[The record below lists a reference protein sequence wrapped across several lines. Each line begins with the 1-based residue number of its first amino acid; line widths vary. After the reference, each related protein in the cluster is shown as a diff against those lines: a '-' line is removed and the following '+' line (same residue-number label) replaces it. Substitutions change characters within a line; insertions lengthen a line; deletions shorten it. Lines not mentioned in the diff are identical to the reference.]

1 MILKNL
7 LMNLGIWSSIGIALF
22 SIFVVIVFRTRFV
35 WKSRDKDGL
44 LKKKQSLTGKL
55 SSLIL
60 PVSFILLQIE
70 FSYFSFDKNSTASY
84 WSIFIINYMLFA
96 VLFTYDTLVIDY
108 IVLSLW
114 KPKFLKIPST
124 LNKDS
129 MRKHILFSIPIG
141 FLIGFILTLS
151 SVSIFYY
158 LLL

>member
-1 MILKNL
+1 
-7 LMNLGIWSSIGIALF
+7 MNLGIWSSIGIVLF
-22 SIFVVIVFRTRFV
+22 SIFVIIVFRTGFV

-55 SSLIL
+55 SLLIL
-60 PVSFILLQIE
+60 PVSFILLQIA

-84 WSIFIINYMLFA
+84 WSIFIINYMLFG
-96 VLFTYDTLVIDY
+96 VLFTYDTFVIDY

-114 KPKFLKIPST
+114 TPKFLKIPST